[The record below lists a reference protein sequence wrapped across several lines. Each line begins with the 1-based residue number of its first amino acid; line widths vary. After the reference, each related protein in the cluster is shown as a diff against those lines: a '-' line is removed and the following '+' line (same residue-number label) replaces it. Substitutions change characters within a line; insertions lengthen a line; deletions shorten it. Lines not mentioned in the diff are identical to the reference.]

1 MEENFWKFKKVIVTG
16 SSGFVGTH
24 LVSFLKNQGAI
35 VLGISRKDRQSS
47 EDVTNLESMRKYF
60 TDVYSVFHLASDAL
74 VESGQENPYETLR
87 NTILGALNIL
97 ELSRLSKVQKIIIAS
112 TSQVYGTSDEKFK
125 ESDIPK
131 PTRPYE
137 TSKTCVDIIAQ
148 SYADSFGLPVLI
160 PRFTNIYGPGDLH
173 FDRLIPKTIK
183 AVLEYKNPTMW
194 GGLATRSY
202 LYIDDAVRAY
212 DTLGRLSVSEMEE
225 NRIYN
230 FASNSAFTVEQVIA
244 KIITLMHSTVSIVKI
259 DDARKGEAVTQIL
272 NTDKAKRILD
282 WRESIS
288 LDAGLTKTIDWYKN
302 AIIL

>member
-1 MEENFWKFKKVIVTG
+1 MVENYWRNKKVIVTG
-16 SSGFVGTH
+16 SSGFIGTH
-24 LVSFLKNQGAI
+24 LVSFLKENGADVI
-35 VLGISRKDRQSS
+35 GLSRKDRQNTG
-47 EDVTNLESMRKYF
+47 DVSKLESIRKYF
-60 TDVYSVFHLASDAL
+60 TNVYAVFHLASDAL
-74 VESGQENPYETLR
+74 VELGQKKPYETLC
-87 NTILGALNIL
+87 NTIFGALNIL

-112 TSQVYGTSDEKFK
+112 TSQVYGTSDDKFY
-125 ESDIPK
+125 ESDNPK

-183 AVLEYKNPTMW
+183 SLLEHKNPTMW
-194 GGLATRSY
+194 GGLAKRSY

-212 DTLGRLSVSEMEE
+212 DTLGRLSVSEMEK

-230 FASNSAFTVEQVIA
+230 FASNSAFTVEQIIA
-244 KIITLMHSTVSIVKI
+244 RIISIMHSSLSIKKVI
-259 DDARKGEAVTQIL
+259 DARKDEAMTQIL

-282 WRESIS
+282 WKDSIS
-288 LDAGLTKTIDWYKN
+288 LDEGLTKTIDWYRST
-302 AIIL
+302 IG

>member
-1 MEENFWKFKKVIVTG
+1 MGKNFWKFKKVIVTG
-16 SSGFVGTH
+16 STGFVGAH
-24 LVSFLKNQGAI
+24 LVSFLKDQGADI
-35 VLGISRKDRQSS
+35 IGLSRKDKQHSG
-47 EDVTNLESMRKYF
+47 DVSKMESIRKYF
-60 TDVYSVFHLASDAL
+60 SNVFAVFHLASDAL
-74 VESGQENPYETLR
+74 VETGQEKPYQTLK

-97 ELSRLSKVQKIIIAS
+97 ELSRIHKVQKIIIAS
-112 TSQVYGTSDEKFK
+112 TSQVYGSSDEKFS
-125 ESDIPK
+125 ESDNPK

-183 AVLEYKNPTMW
+183 SILDHKNPTMW
-194 GGLATRSY
+194 GGYAKRSY

-212 DTLGRLSVSEMEE
+212 DTLGRLSLNEMEK

-230 FASNSAFTVEQVIA
+230 FASNSVYTVEQIIE
-244 KIITLMHSTVSIVKI
+244 KIIARMHLPVSIVKI

-272 NTDKAKRILD
+272 NTDKSKRMLD
-282 WRESIS
+282 WRETVS
-288 LDAGLTKTIDWYKN
+288 LDVGLAKTIDWYKN
-302 AIIL
+302 TIG